1 MASNVRSPKGNKSG
15 DVTSIDV
22 GKRLP
27 PRHRRKIEESGGDM
41 PMEALRKLERAD
53 QKLKQAEMLLN
64 VSRRVAAIE
73 TLDEVLAT
81 LVEMTT
87 FEIGAERGTLFLND
101 PITDELYSRFAQGN
115 FQREIRILNTTGIA
129 GHVFQSGQGAI
140 IDDAYSDERFN
151 RTVDEQTGF
160 KTRNILC
167 APVRTVKEELIGV
180 IQVLNKKRG

>member
-1 MASNVRSPKGNKSG
+1 MRAQKGKKSG
-15 DVTSIDV
+15 DVTSIEE

-41 PMEALRKLERAD
+41 PIEALRKLERAD
-53 QKLKQAEMLLN
+53 LKLKQAEMLLN

-115 FQREIRILNTTGIA
+115 FQREIRILNTSGVA
-129 GHVFQSGQGAI
+129 GHVFQSGEGAI
-140 IDDAYSDERFN
+140 IDDAYNDSSSY
-151 RTVDEQTGF
+151 
-160 KTRNILC
+160 KT
-167 APVRTVKEELIGV
+167 
-180 IQVLNKKRG
+180 